1 MFEWRSDKL
10 KRTPM
15 SRLLA
20 AAAIVVA
27 FMGNAAAESPH
38 DRQAPSGGLNFKED
52 CSAAPNGTGV
62 PDKSANLSDQLSQ
75 SNGVICPPSG
85 VDPKM
90 AAPPR
95 EGGAM
100 PVIPPPGTPGGDP
113 NTVPK

>member
-1 MFEWRSDKL
+1 MA
-10 KRTPM
+10 KRQTEANANVT
-15 SRLLA
+15 LLA

-27 FMGNAAAESPH
+27 FMGNAAAESPP

-100 PVIPPPGTPGGDP
+100 PIIPPPGTPGGDP

>member
-1 MFEWRSDKL
+1 VA
-10 KRTPM
+10 KRQTEANANVT
-15 SRLLA
+15 LLA
-20 AAAIVVA
+20 AATIVVA

-90 AAPPR
+90 AAPPP

-100 PVIPPPGTPGGDP
+100 TVIPPARHARRRSEHRPEMR
-113 NTVPK
+113 

>member
-27 FMGNAAAESPH
+27 FMGNAAAELPH
-38 DRQAPSGGLNFKED
+38 DRQAPSGLNFKED